1 MNVLDNLPFQIDV
14 PALLREM
21 HVRPGSRHEPEILE
35 LVKQAEGI
43 ARPKAVFKLV
53 FIDAKG
59 AETIQA
65 EGVEF
70 KSRVMRVHL
79 DKLERFF
86 AYVCTSGVELQGWAD
101 SYADD
106 LLAGFYADA
115 INQAV
120 LKSAFGGFVNH
131 LANAYSLVNPSA
143 MNPGS
148 LGDWPIQQQR
158 PLFDL
163 LGDVEGTIGVYL
175 KESFLMVPTKSV
187 SGILFPA
194 EESFASCQL
203 CPRDNCPNRRA
214 PYDPELFER
223 KFRTPVVQSDTEV
236 PLC

>member
-1 MNVLDNLPFQIDV
+1 VNVLDNLPFQIDV
-14 PALLREM
+14 PALLQAMR
-21 HVRPGSRHEPEILE
+21 VRPGSRHEAEILD
-35 LVKQAEGI
+35 LVKQAEAI
-43 ARPKAVFKLV
+43 ARPKAAFKLV
-53 FIDAKG
+53 FIEGKG
-59 AETIQA
+59 PDTVAA
-65 EGVEF
+65 EGIEF
-70 KSRVMRVHL
+70 KSRVMRVNL

-101 SYADD
+101 SYSED

-131 LANAYSLVNPSA
+131 LSSAYSLTNPSA

-148 LGDWPIQQQR
+148 LGDWPISQQR
-158 PLFDL
+158 PLFNL
-163 LGDVEGTIGVYL
+163 LGDVEGTIGVHL

-203 CPRDNCPNRRA
+203 CPRDRCPNRRA
-214 PYDPELFER
+214 PYDPELFDR
-223 KFRTPVVQSDTEV
+223 KYRTPVAQSDTEV

>member
-1 MNVLDNLPFQIDV
+1 MNVLENLPFQIDV
-14 PALLREM
+14 PALLEAM
-21 HVRPGSRHEPEILE
+21 HVRPGSRHAPEILK
-35 LVKQAEGI
+35 LVNEAQGI
-43 ARPKAVFKLV
+43 ARPRVAYKLV
-53 FIDAKG
+53 FIQAKG
-59 AETIQA
+59 PDTITA
-65 EGVEF
+65 EGIEF
-70 KSRVMRVHL
+70 KSRVMRVNL

-86 AYVCTSGVELQGWAD
+86 AYVCTSGTELQGWAD
-101 SYADD
+101 SYSDD
-106 LLAGFYADA
+106 ILAGFYADA

-120 LKSAFGGFVNH
+120 LKSAFGGFIAH
-131 LANAYSLVNPSA
+131 LTNAYSLTNPSA

-148 LGDWPIQQQR
+148 LGDWPINQQR
-158 PLFDL
+158 QLFTL
-163 LGDVEGTIGVYL
+163 LGDVEGTIGVHL

-223 KFRTPVVQSDTEV
+223 KYRQPVAQADTEV

>member
-1 MNVLDNLPFQIDV
+1 VNILENLPFKVDV
-14 PALLREM
+14 PGLQESMRI
-21 HVRPGSRHEPEILE
+21 RPGSRHEPEFLK
-35 LVKQAEGI
+35 LVDEALPL

-53 FIDAKG
+53 FIEAKG
-59 AETIQA
+59 PDTITA
-65 EGVEF
+65 EGVQF

-86 AYVCTSGVELQGWAD
+86 AYVCTSGVELQAWAD
-101 SYADD
+101 SYAED

-131 LANAYSLVNPSA
+131 LANAYALENPSA

-148 LGDWPIQQQR
+148 LGDWPITQQR
-158 PLFDL
+158 PLFEL
-163 LGDVEGTIGVYL
+163 LGDVEGTIGVHL

-194 EESFASCQL
+194 GESFASCQL
-203 CPRDNCPNRRA
+203 CPRDGCPNRRA
-214 PYDPELFER
+214 PYDPEMFER
-223 KFRTPVVQSDTEV
+223 KFRAPVEHADTEV